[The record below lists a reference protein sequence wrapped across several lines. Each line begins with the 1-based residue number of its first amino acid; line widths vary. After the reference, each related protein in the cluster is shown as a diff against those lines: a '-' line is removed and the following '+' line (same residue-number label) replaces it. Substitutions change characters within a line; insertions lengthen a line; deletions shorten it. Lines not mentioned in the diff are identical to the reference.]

1 MYNGATLENG
11 GENKSCNLIHL
22 VFGNC
27 GHGRIRP
34 NGRWLLILA
43 FPQQHIVR
51 GKRIFLRSQ
60 SVRYKLLQIT
70 SVLPLGKFLFLLYM
84 KIIHVHNTQSINEEV
99 RTVPEKKTLSVPEA
113 AKILGISQTRMYQ
126 LAKSAGFPTI
136 SVGRRIL
143 ISVKGL
149 DRWLEEQAQK
159 GYSTT

>member
-1 MYNGATLENG
+1 M
-11 GENKSCNLIHL
+11 
-22 VFGNC
+22 
-27 GHGRIRP
+27 
-34 NGRWLLILA
+34 
-43 FPQQHIVR
+43 
-51 GKRIFLRSQ
+51 
-60 SVRYKLLQIT
+60 
-70 SVLPLGKFLFLLYM
+70 
-84 KIIHVHNTQSINEEV
+84 
-99 RTVPEKKTLSVPEA
+99 PEKKTLSVPEA